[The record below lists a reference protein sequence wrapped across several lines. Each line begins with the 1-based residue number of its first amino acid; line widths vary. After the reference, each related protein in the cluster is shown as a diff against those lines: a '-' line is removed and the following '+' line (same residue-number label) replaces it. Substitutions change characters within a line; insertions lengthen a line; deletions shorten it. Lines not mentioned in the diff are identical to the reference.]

1 MKKRRRIGAGLLCA
15 ALLLT
20 GCQNTVE
27 TAIVTPKQAISGARM
42 LDGSAVKSVQ
52 EQVQAPETCTLKA
65 SGEKGALQIVV
76 DAKVTVPEAEGIRL
90 KKTETRVFQ
99 QNDMDGLSEKL
110 LQGNPLWRRI
120 YTGDQEIH
128 DRCQTKAEL
137 QERIEKLRRN
147 RSKIEARA
155 KKNGWGEDYWTQ
167 NYEQMCSMRDEAPES
182 FQTEQADSKVTY
194 DAEAARWYWT
204 EEGNVN
210 VVWGGVT
217 LEGTDYNFMLN
228 NNWNEGFKC
237 AGVYLARGVYREYDG
252 WNFFLAEMPCIV
264 DSRRE
269 EMWRVNAAASDGSA
283 EYDEES
289 EELKITEEELKKEGD
304 ALVQALGLEH
314 MELAACKESIQ
325 IEAYYYPFPEAAENL
340 IYMPVIDGIPVTYTD
355 SRYLFEED
363 EVDYSERFEA
373 VWDDEGLVQVLWE
386 NPMKIYDMSDEYVF
400 LLPFSDI
407 LKTFQEKAGD
417 ALEEEYRKRE
427 EMLPEE
433 IPITDIRLGYMWV
446 PDTATEMEGMLIP
459 VWDFIVRDA
468 EHTVSR
474 SFVTINAMDGK
485 LVKGYRRPY

>member
-1 MKKRRRIGAGLLCA
+1 
-15 ALLLT
+15 
-20 GCQNTVE
+20 
-27 TAIVTPKQAISGARM
+27 
-42 LDGSAVKSVQ
+42 
-52 EQVQAPETCTLKA
+52 
-65 SGEKGALQIVV
+65 
-76 DAKVTVPEAEGIRL
+76 
-90 KKTETRVFQ
+90 
-99 QNDMDGLSEKL
+99 
-110 LQGNPLWRRI
+110 
-120 YTGDQEIH
+120 
-128 DRCQTKAEL
+128 
-137 QERIEKLRRN
+137 
-147 RSKIEARA
+147 
-155 KKNGWGEDYWTQ
+155 
-167 NYEQMCSMRDEAPES
+167 
-182 FQTEQADSKVTY
+182 
-194 DAEAARWYWT
+194 
-204 EEGNVN
+204 
-210 VVWGGVT
+210 
-217 LEGTDYNFMLN
+217 
-228 NNWNEGFKC
+228 
-237 AGVYLARGVYREYDG
+237 
-252 WNFFLAEMPCIV
+252 
-264 DSRRE
+264 
-269 EMWRVNAAASDGSA
+269 MWRVNAAASDGSA

-325 IEAYYYPFPEAAENL
+325 FEAYYYPFPEAAENL

-386 NPMKIYDMSDEYVF
+386 NPMKIYDLSDEYVF

-417 ALEEEYRKRE
+417 VLEEEYRKRE

-433 IPITDIRLGYMWV
+433 ISITDIRLGYMWV

-459 VWDFIVRDA
+459 VWDFIARDA